1 MASFGSGGLSDPP
14 CRFVFFGSGPAAAN
28 TRQLKGLR
36 SPGENLSRRDS
47 VKVAQYEVLGGR
59 SEIVTRPG
67 RDDRLAACARE
78 GVCERRGVKTFL
90 SYLAGRAFLFAS
102 FPSTSYWAVSS
113 GPFLLRPSGYG
124 GQAGT
129 DFHQRPTTR
138 TILIAT
144 PYIDALGQPPDPV
157 TLLALT
163 GQKHCTGAICSTCFS
178 TCSRHLF
185 RADNDMATAVL
196 GGAVPFASM
205 KFVGRV
211 KPGT

>member
-1 MASFGSGGLSDPP
+1 MASFDSSGLSDPP

-90 SYLAGRAFLFAS
+90 SYLAKRAFLFAS
-102 FPSTSYWAVSS
+102 FPSTSYRATFVRVPSS
-113 GPFLLRPSGYG
+113 FALR
-124 GQAGT
+124 
-129 DFHQRPTTR
+129 
-138 TILIAT
+138 
-144 PYIDALGQPPDPV
+144 
-157 TLLALT
+157 
-163 GQKHCTGAICSTCFS
+163 
-178 TCSRHLF
+178 
-185 RADNDMATAVL
+185 ATAD
-196 GGAVPFASM
+196 
-205 KFVGRV
+205 R
-211 KPGT
+211 PGLILTNDPYNLDRDPLH